1 MSMKTLKDKIF
12 EANESKDKTFKQIRK
27 GDTIYYLDVYN
38 YDKNYKIEVCTVD
51 AVYYH
56 ESTSLGGYTIGEMW
70 EIKFTRKNK
79 NKNGSCFIYRKDFE
93 KKLCID
99 TSLSGDT
106 VFHYVS
112 TDRELLNDFQEEMVD
127 KDVKKLEKEMEKI
140 LAKYES
146 EKAVIQEK
154 IDNLLKKK
162 LEKYE
167 D

>member
-56 ESTSLGGYTIGEMW
+56 EPTSLGGYTISEMW

-99 TSLSGDT
+99 TSFSRDT
-106 VFHYVS
+106 VFHYVA

>member
-56 ESTSLGGYTIGEMW
+56 EPTSLGDYTISEMW

-93 KKLCID
+93 KKLCIY
-99 TSLSGDT
+99 TSISGDT
-106 VFHYVS
+106 VFHYVA
-112 TDRELLNDFQEEMVD
+112 TDRELLNDFQEEVVD
-127 KDVKKLEKEMEKI
+127 KDVKQLEKEMEKI
-140 LAKYES
+140 LVKYES

>member
-1 MSMKTLKDKIF
+1 MKNLKDKIF

-38 YDKNYKIEVCTVD
+38 SDRNHKIEVCTVD
-51 AVYYH
+51 TIYYH
-56 ESTSLGGYTIGEMW
+56 EPMTINGYTSSEMW

-79 NKNGSCFIYRKDFE
+79 NKNGTCFIYKKDFE
-93 KKLCID
+93 KKLYID
-99 TSLSGDT
+99 TSFSGDT
-106 VFHYVS
+106 VFHYVA
-112 TDRELLNDFQEEMVD
+112 TDRELLNDFQEEVID
-127 KDVKKLEKEMEKI
+127 KDVKDFEKEMEKI

-146 EKAVIQEK
+146 EKAKIQEK
-154 IDNLLKKK
+154 IDNLLQKK

>member
-1 MSMKTLKDKIF
+1 MKSLKDIIF

-38 YDKNYKIEVCTVD
+38 SDRNHKIEVCTVD

-56 ESTSLGGYTIGEMW
+56 EPMSVGGFTTSESW

-79 NKNGSCFIYRKDFE
+79 NKNGTCVIYKKDIE
-93 KKLCID
+93 KKLYID
-99 TSLSGDT
+99 TSFSGDT
-106 VFHYVS
+106 VFHYVA
-112 TDRELLNDFQEEMVD
+112 TDRELLNDFQEEIID
-127 KDVKKLEKEMEKI
+127 KDVKELENEMEKI

-146 EKAVIQEK
+146 EKAKIQEK
-154 IDNLLKKK
+154 IDALLNKK

>member
-1 MSMKTLKDKIF
+1 MKSLKDIIF

-38 YDKNYKIEVCTVD
+38 SDRNHKIEVCTVD

-56 ESTSLGGYTIGEMW
+56 EPMSVGGYTTSESW
-70 EIKFTRKNK
+70 EIKFTRKSK
-79 NKNGSCFIYRKDFE
+79 NKNGTCIIYKKDIE
-93 KKLCID
+93 KKLYID
-99 TSLSGDT
+99 TSFSGDT
-106 VFHYVS
+106 VFHSVA
-112 TDRELLNDFQEEMVD
+112 TDRELLNDFQEEIID
-127 KDVKKLEKEMEKI
+127 KDVKELEKEMEKI

-146 EKAVIQEK
+146 EKAKIQEK
-154 IDNLLKKK
+154 IDALLNKK

>member
-1 MSMKTLKDKIF
+1 MKSLKDIIF

-38 YDKNYKIEVCTVD
+38 SDRNHKIEVCTVD

-56 ESTSLGGYTIGEMW
+56 EPMSVGGYTTSESW
-70 EIKFTRKNK
+70 EIKFTRKTK
-79 NKNGSCFIYRKDFE
+79 NENGTCIIYKKDIE
-93 KKLCID
+93 KKLYVDIGF
-99 TSLSGDT
+99 SGDT
-106 VFHYVS
+106 IFHYVA
-112 TDRELLNDFQEEMVD
+112 TDRELLNDFQEEIID
-127 KDVKKLEKEMEKI
+127 KDVKELEKEMEKI

>member
-1 MSMKTLKDKIF
+1 MKNLKDKIF

-27 GDTIYYLDVYN
+27 GDTIYYLDMYN
-38 YDKNYKIEVCTVD
+38 SDRNHKIEVCTVD

-56 ESTSLGGYTIGEMW
+56 EPMSFGSYITEETW

-79 NKNGSCFIYRKDFE
+79 NGSCFVYKKDFE
-93 KKLCID
+93 KKLYID
-99 TSLSGDT
+99 TSFKGDT
-106 VFHYVS
+106 IFHYVA
-112 TDRELLNDFQEEMVD
+112 TDRELLNDFQKEIIG
-127 KDVKKLEKEMEKI
+127 KDVKELEKEMEKI
-140 LAKYES
+140 MAKYES
-146 EKAVIQEK
+146 EKAKIQEK

>member
-56 ESTSLGGYTIGEMW
+56 EPTSLGGYTISEMW

-99 TSLSGDT
+99 TSFSGDT
-106 VFHYVS
+106 VFHYVA
-112 TDRELLNDFQEEMVD
+112 TDRELLNDFQEEVVD

-140 LAKYES
+140 LVKYES

>member
-56 ESTSLGGYTIGEMW
+56 EPTSLGGYTISEMW

-99 TSLSGDT
+99 TSFSRDT
-106 VFHYVS
+106 VFHYVA

-140 LAKYES
+140 LVKYES
-146 EKAVIQEK
+146 EKAIIQEK

>member
-1 MSMKTLKDKIF
+1 MSLKIKLLNKL
-12 EANESKDKTFKQIRK
+12 EK
-27 GDTIYYLDVYN
+27 GDTIYYLDVYDR
-38 YDKNYKIEVCTVD
+38 YKNYKIEVCIID
-51 AVYYH
+51 GVYYH
-56 ESTSLGGYTIGEMW
+56 EPMPLRSYTTNEMW

-79 NKNGSCFIYRKDFE
+79 NGSYIIYRKDFE

-99 TSLSGDT
+99 TSFSGDT
-106 VFHYVS
+106 VFHYVA
-112 TDRELLNDFQEEMVD
+112 TDRELLNDFQEEVVD

>member
-56 ESTSLGGYTIGEMW
+56 EPTSLGGYTISEMW

-99 TSLSGDT
+99 TSFSRDT
-106 VFHYVS
+106 VFHYVA

-140 LAKYES
+140 LVKYES

>member
-27 GDTIYYLDVYN
+27 GDTIYYLDVYDW
-38 YDKNYKIEVCTVD
+38 DKNYKIEVCTVD
-51 AVYYH
+51 GIYYH
-56 ESTSLGGYTIGEMW
+56 ESTSLGGYTTNEMW

-79 NKNGSCFIYRKDFE
+79 RKNGSCFIYRKDFE

-106 VFHYVS
+106 VFHYVA
-112 TDRELLNDFQEEMVD
+112 TDRELLNDFQEEVVD

-140 LAKYES
+140 LVKYES